1 MYMQKK
7 DDQDDNNVEKC
18 VKYIT
23 RYTSK
28 PSMTESKIVEYNPK
42 TKQIPGSIIAMRMMN
57 VSMYMNMSTVLFR
70 RS

>member
-1 MYMQKK
+1 MYMQKR

-23 RYTSK
+23 HYTSK
-28 PSMTESKIVEYNPK
+28 PPMTESKIVEYNPK
-42 TKQIPGSIIAMRMMN
+42 TKQISGSIIARRMMN